1 MERYEMSVSELGSA
15 AATPHLTIF
24 EIFFLLDRATF
35 TVSSNFEIFFKI
47 IYIHTHICIYISFFP
62 TVLDLTFFW
71 HLASFV
77 NPDMIIH
84 TFD

>member
-35 TVSSNFEIFFKI
+35 TVPSNFEIFFENNI
-47 IYIHTHICIYISFFP
+47 HICIYISFFP
-62 TVLDLTFFW
+62 TVVDLTFFGTW
-71 HLASFV
+71 QALL
-77 NPDMIIH
+77 IR
-84 TFD
+84 T